1 MFNTKGTRNNFI
13 VLGKLLKRPI
23 KRLLPAAIKAGILPA
38 SEAVISDK
46 TWDQEYDSG
55 KWDYLST
62 TREFGRYSVI
72 SGYCEHL
79 KPGAR
84 VLDVGCGSGVLA
96 HWLSSAGISSYYG
109 VDLSEVAIE
118 QARRSNF
125 QGAEFDVADAS
136 IFETSRV
143 FDVIVF
149 NEMLYYL
156 KAPEEHVRRI
166 ARSLAPDGMLIV
178 SIWYHTEGIRAWK
191 RLEGEFEELDRVR
204 IVHVPSR
211 NKWDLA
217 VLKPR

>member
-1 MFNTKGTRNNFI
+1 MFNTKRRRNNFI
-13 VLGKLLKRPI
+13 VLGKSLKPPI
-23 KRLLPAAIKAGILPA
+23 NRLPPAAIKARILTP

-62 TREFGRYSVI
+62 TQEFGRYSVI

-84 VLDVGCGSGVLA
+84 VLDVGCGSGILA
-96 HWLSSAGISSYYG
+96 HWLSSAGISSYVG
-109 VDLSEVAIE
+109 VDLSAVAIE

-156 KAPEEHVRRI
+156 KTPEKHVRRI
-166 ARSLAPDGMLIV
+166 ARALAPDGILSSV
-178 SIWYHTEGIRAWK
+178 FGIT
-191 RLEGEFEELDRVR
+191 
-204 IVHVPSR
+204 
-211 NKWDLA
+211 
-217 VLKPR
+217 PRE